1 MEILAYFLAA
11 TVRMATPLL
20 IAALGLSISER
31 SGVMN
36 IGVEGIML
44 MGSFSGYA
52 AAKILGSFWA
62 GIGVAIIVCIVITS
76 IFAIS
81 TITFRAEQ
89 IVVGAGLNILC
100 AGLSSFIYRK
110 VFYGTDILKGGITVE
125 TFPTIRIP
133 ILSDI
138 PVLGPML
145 FEHNLI
151 VYFGFIMIFVLWY
164 IINKTSLGLKI
175 IAAGEH
181 PKAADSLGINVIRLR
196 YMTTLFSGVMFGIA
210 GAYLSIAQSNAFA
223 ENMTAGKGY
232 IAMAVVILGKWRP
245 MYIFAGA
252 LLFGGASALQ
262 MSIQNLG
269 ISIPFNIIMMV
280 PYIATVIA
288 VIAVSKN
295 KIGSPSSLGIP
306 YKKS

>member
-1 MEILAYFLAA
+1 MEILANFLAA

-20 IAALGLSISER
+20 IAALGLCISER
-31 SGVMN
+31 SGIMN

-44 MGSFSGYA
+44 MGAFSGYA
-52 AAKILGSFWA
+52 AAKITGSYWA
-62 GIGVAIIVCIVITS
+62 GIGIAIIVCLIITS

-89 IVVGAGLNILC
+89 IVVGAGLNVLC

-110 VFYGTDILKGGITVE
+110 IFYGTDIAKGCITVK
-125 TFPTIRIP
+125 TFQTIRIP
-133 ILSDI
+133 VLSDI

-145 FEHNLI
+145 FEHNII
-151 VYFGFIMIFVLWY
+151 VYFGFFMVLVLWFV
-164 IINKTSLGLKI
+164 INKTSLGLKLT
-175 IAAGEH
+175 ATGEH
-181 PKAADSLGINVIRLR
+181 PKAADSLGINVVRIR
-196 YMTTLFSGVMFGIA
+196 YMATLFSGAMFGIA

-245 MYIFAGA
+245 IFVLAGA

-269 ISIPFNIIMMV
+269 ISIPFNIIMMI
-280 PYIATVIA
+280 PYAVTVIA

-295 KIGSPSSLGIP
+295 KMGAPGSLGVP